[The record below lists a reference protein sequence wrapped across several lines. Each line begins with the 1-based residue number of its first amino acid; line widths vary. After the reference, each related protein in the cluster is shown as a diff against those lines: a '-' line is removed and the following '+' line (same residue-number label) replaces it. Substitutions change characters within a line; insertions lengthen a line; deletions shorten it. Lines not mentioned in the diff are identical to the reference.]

1 VPGFEAPC
9 YVAWSASNRSALV
22 RIPASRGKGT
32 RVELR
37 CPDPSCNPYLALAL
51 CLTAGLD
58 GIEKKMTPPAEIT
71 ENIYDMTKRERKER
85 GIENLPA
92 SLEEAIKL
100 MKADPMVREVLGE
113 HTFHQY
119 VSGKKAEWDLYRTR
133 VSQWEIE
140 KYLVMY

>member
-1 VPGFEAPC
+1 M
-9 YVAWSASNRSALV
+9 SNL
-22 RIPASRGKGT
+22 
-32 RVELR
+32 LR
-37 CPDPSCNPYLALAL
+37 RLLALAL

-58 GIEKKMTPPAEIT
+58 GIAKKMTPPAEVV
-71 ENIYDMTKRERKER
+71 ENIYDMTKKERKAK

-119 VSGKKAEWDLYRTR
+119 VAGKKAEWDLYRTR
-133 VSQWEIE
+133 VSQWEVE
-140 KYLVMY
+140 KYLVIY